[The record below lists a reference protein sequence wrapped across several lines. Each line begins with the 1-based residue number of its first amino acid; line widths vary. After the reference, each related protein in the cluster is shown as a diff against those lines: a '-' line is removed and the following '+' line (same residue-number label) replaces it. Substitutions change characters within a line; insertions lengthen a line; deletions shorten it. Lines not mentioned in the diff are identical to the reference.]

1 MARPGLTGHRKFR
14 RLVRA
19 LGSPLIAR
27 GALELLWD
35 SCYESGVDYVGTS
48 DDIETLVGWDGEHG
62 MLTRALVDAG
72 APEGQGFIEVVATTG
87 TTTAI
92 AYRVHDLWHHAPEYV
107 AKRRKRELER
117 QQKTA
122 PAGAVGHPAPNGA
135 EVSRSAKC
143 QIEVPPPPSPSP
155 SPSPSPVQQPLRSAT
170 AKREATLLDAVTPA
184 VQARLTA
191 EGLVD
196 MWNALVSSPIPKIT
210 KLTNDR
216 RVKLEARL
224 KTFPDRQTWETVIR
238 WINGQDWCRASGTGE
253 HPNWT
258 ATLDWLCKNDG
269 TVQRWLERASTSVR
283 RAPPRSAVEY
293 EWQCPHTP
301 ACNARH
307 ECRVKTTIE
316 AGRKAAAS

>member
-19 LGSPLIAR
+19 LGSPIVAR

-62 MLTRALVDAG
+62 MLTRALVEAG

-87 TTTAI
+87 TTLAV

-107 AKRRKRELER
+107 AKRRKRELDR
-117 QQKTA
+117 QQKIA
-122 PAGAVGHPAPNGA
+122 PAGVVGHPAPSGA
-135 EVSRSAKC
+135 DFPRSAKC
-143 QIEVPPPPSPSP
+143 QIGVPPPPSP

-170 AKREATLLDAVTPA
+170 AKRETTLLDAATPA
-184 VQARLTA
+184 MQARLTA
-191 EGLVD
+191 EELVD

-216 RVKLEARL
+216 KAKLEARL

-238 WINGQDWCRASGTGE
+238 WINGQDWCRASGSGE

-269 TVQRWLERASTSVR
+269 TVQRWLERANTTIR
-283 RAPPRSAVEY
+283 RSASRSGPELFANY
-293 EWQCPHTP
+293 PIWDCPHTP
-301 ACNARH
+301 RCPHRAACAVVAARTK
-307 ECRVKTTIE
+307 V
-316 AGRKAAAS
+316 S